1 MWADAQA
8 TDMAFTVELA
18 VVSWLERLAQILD
31 RSRIVARVDE
41 VFHIAGLS
49 VASHDPS
56 KRPLESTFGYALL
69 KAAGCAKATAE
80 PESKNVIALPG
91 TVSLRTVFSFR
102 RGGLERLIVEM

>member
-1 MWADAQA
+1 MWPDAQA

-41 VFHIAGLS
+41 VFRIAGLTI
-49 VASHDPS
+49 ASHAPS
-56 KRPLESTFGYALL
+56 KRPLGSTFGYAPL
-69 KAAGCAKATAE
+69 KAAVCAKATAE

-102 RGGLERLIVEM
+102 DGGSERPIVEM